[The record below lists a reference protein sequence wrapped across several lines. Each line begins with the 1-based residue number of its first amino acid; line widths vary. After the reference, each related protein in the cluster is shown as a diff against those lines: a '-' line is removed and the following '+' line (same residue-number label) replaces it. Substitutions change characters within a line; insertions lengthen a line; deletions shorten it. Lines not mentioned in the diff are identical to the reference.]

1 MAAQAAAAAAGGGGA
16 GLGWGM
22 AATALLG
29 AGAAIWGS
37 KKAADAAEEG
47 AAKANALSQQVY
59 AQQRADQMPY
69 MQSGYQALNA
79 YNRLMGLNPV
89 DVNALTQNMGPG
101 GLKMIPV
108 QFHGKGVLVD
118 AEGNGYI
125 QAVSGSNAGTLIPI
139 GKKYP
144 QYAQPTQQT
153 SGATPTTAS
162 TTPQD
167 RYGGFYASPGYQF
180 RLDEGTRAL
189 DRSAAARGMLLSGA
203 QVKAQTRYGQGVAS
217 DEFNSYANRLAAI
230 AGLGQTANQ
239 NVSGAA
245 GQYGVNAANAAMN
258 TGYARASGY
267 MGTANT
273 IGSIAN
279 GVMASIPYWG
289 SNNVNNR
296 LTQDA
301 NNVMGRAFSYSR
313 V

>member
-1 MAAQAAAAAAGGGGA
+1 MQE
-16 GLGWGM
+16 
-22 AATALLG
+22 
-29 AGAAIWGS
+29 S
-37 KKAADAAEEG
+37 
-47 AAKANALSQQVY
+47 AAKSNALSQQVY

-101 GLKMIPV
+101 GLKMIPE
-108 QFHGKGVLVD
+108 QYRGKGILVD

-144 QYAQPTQQT
+144 QYAQQAQQAG
-153 SGATPTTAS
+153 GAPAS

-203 QVKAQTRYGQGVAS
+203 QVRAQTRYGQGVAS

-230 AGLGQTANQ
+230 AGIGQTANQ
-239 NVSGAA
+239 SVAGSAANYGA
-245 GQYGVNAANAAMN
+245 NAANAIIN
-258 TGYARASGY
+258 QGNARASGY
-267 MGTANT
+267 LGTANT

-279 GVMASIPYWG
+279 GVLASIPYWG
-289 SNNVNNR
+289 NNR
-296 LTQDA
+296 VSSNRAGADDA
-301 NNVMGRAFSYSR
+301 INWAINQR
-313 V
+313 